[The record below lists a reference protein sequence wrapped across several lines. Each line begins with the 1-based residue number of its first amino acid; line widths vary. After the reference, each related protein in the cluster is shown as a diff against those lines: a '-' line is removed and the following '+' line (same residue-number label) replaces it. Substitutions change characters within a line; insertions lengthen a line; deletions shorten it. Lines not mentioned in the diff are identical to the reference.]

1 MLDKENLATITVE
14 PYYEE
19 HLGFFIRPTGLRCS
33 DLCCDTLHMRLSES
47 KEKEKFVE
55 LPLCLIREKY
65 EGLAGGK
72 DFVENLL
79 KSSLA

>member
-1 MLDKENLATITVE
+1 
-14 PYYEE
+14 
-19 HLGFFIRPTGLRCS
+19 
-33 DLCCDTLHMRLSES
+33 MRLSES